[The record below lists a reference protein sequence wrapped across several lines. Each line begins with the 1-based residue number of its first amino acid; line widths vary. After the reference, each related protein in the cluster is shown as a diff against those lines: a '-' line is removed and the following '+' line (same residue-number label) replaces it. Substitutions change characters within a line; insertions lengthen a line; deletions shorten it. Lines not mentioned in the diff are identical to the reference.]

1 MIRLPLL
8 LTTCAVLL
16 AGCYPEKQETTTRG
30 HLTVYLTESAA
41 PVLIEE
47 VRHFLDLY
55 GADGANIDY
64 KIMSTEEAVREFIDD
79 TVRCIFTVRA
89 LKPGERLLATR
100 TPEDRLTEIA
110 VAHDGI
116 VVVVHYKNSIER
128 ITVDELRNI
137 LTGAYTRWE
146 QLRRSGGM
154 QGRIGV
160 IYHDSSDVSWY
171 LEQRLLKGKPLRK
184 DVLRTTSSLQTLRGI
199 VDQPLSIAC
208 VGLSWIDS
216 ARVPAKV
223 LEVAETAN
231 PSDTTY
237 QLAPESIGRYYEP
250 HPAHIYRKFYPLR
263 RTIYIYARA
272 PIASFASG
280 FTTFV
285 SNRDGQRIF
294 LDRNLVPGTQPIQLR
309 APQ

>member
-8 LTTCAVLL
+8 VTACAILL

-30 HLTVYLTESAA
+30 HLTVFLTESAA

-47 VRHFLDLY
+47 VNHFLSLY
-55 GADGANIDY
+55 GPDGANIDY
-64 KIMSTEEAVREFIDD
+64 EIMSTEEAVHEFINDS
-79 TVRCIFTVRA
+79 VRCIFTARA

-100 TPEDRLTEIA
+100 TPEEQLTEIA

-116 VVVVHYKNSIER
+116 VVVVHHKNEIGR
-128 ITVDELRNI
+128 ITVNELRDI
-137 LTGAYTRWE
+137 LMGVYTRWE
-146 QLRRSGGM
+146 QMSRAGAMR
-154 QGRIGV
+154 GRISV
-160 IYHDSSDVSWY
+160 IYQDSSDVSWY
-171 LEQRLLKGKPLRK
+171 LEQRVLNGKPLRK
-184 DVLRTTSSLQTLRGI
+184 DLLRTTSSLQTLRRV

-216 ARVPAKV
+216 ARVPAKI
-223 LEVAETAN
+223 LEVAETTN

-237 QLAPESIGRYYEP
+237 QLAPESIGTFYEP

-272 PIASFASG
+272 QIASFTAG

-294 LDRNLVPGTQPIQLR
+294 LDRGLVPATQPIRLK